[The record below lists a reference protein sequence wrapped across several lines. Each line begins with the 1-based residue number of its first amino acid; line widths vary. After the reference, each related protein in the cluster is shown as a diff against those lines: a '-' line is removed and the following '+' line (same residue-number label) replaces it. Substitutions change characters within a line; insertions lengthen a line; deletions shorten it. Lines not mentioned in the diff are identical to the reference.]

1 MKEGKK
7 HRSAKEKVDSQK
19 TYTLEEAVALAVQL
33 KHAKFDETVDL
44 AMRLGVDPK
53 HADQMVRG
61 SVVLPHGTGK
71 TIRVLAI
78 AKGEKEAEARAA
90 GADFV
95 GAEDMVEKI
104 QGGWLDFDALVATPD
119 TMGLVGRLGKVL
131 GPRGLMP
138 SPKTGSVT
146 MDIAKAVSDLK
157 AGKVEYRVDRAGNVH
172 SVVGNSSFPVPKLIE
187 NAKALIDAV
196 LRARPAAA
204 KGQYVKKVALSTTMG
219 PGIRVDHSKMTTEVA
234 H

>member
-1 MKEGKK
+1 MKQGKK
-7 HRSAKEKVDSQK
+7 HVAAKKKIEDQK
-19 TYTLEEAVALAVQL
+19 LYGLEEAVTLALQL
-33 KHAKFDETVDL
+33 KHAKFDETLDL

-53 HADQMVRG
+53 HADQLVRG
-61 SVVLPHGTGK
+61 SIVLPHGTGK

-146 MDIAKAVSDLK
+146 MDIGKAVSDLK
-157 AGKVEYRVDRAGNVH
+157 AGKVEYRVDRAGNIH
-172 SVVGNSSFPVPKLIE
+172 SIVGKSSFPVPNLVE
-187 NAKALIDAV
+187 NAKVLIDAV
-196 LRARPAAA
+196 VRARPAAA
-204 KGQYVKKVALSTTMG
+204 KGQYVKRISVSTTMG
-219 PGIRVDHSKMTTEVA
+219 PGIHVDHTHITTEAA

>member
-33 KHAKFDETVDL
+33 KHAKFDETVDV

-172 SVVGNSSFPVPKLIE
+172 SVVGKASFPVPKLIE

-219 PGIRVDHSKMTTEVA
+219 PGIRVDHSKMTTESA

>member
-7 HRSAKEKVDSQK
+7 QRAAKEKVDAQK
-19 TYTLEEAVALAVQL
+19 AYTLDEAVALAVQL
-33 KHAKFDETVDL
+33 KHAKFDETVDV

-53 HADQMVRG
+53 HADQLVRG

-78 AKGEKEAEARAA
+78 AKGEKEAEAKAA

-104 QGGWLDFDALVATPD
+104 QGGWLDFDAMVATPD

-146 MDIAKAVSDLK
+146 MDIGKAVADLK

-172 SVVGNSSFPVPKLIE
+172 SIVGKSSFPVPKLIE
-187 NAKALIDAV
+187 NAKVLIDAV
-196 LRARPAAA
+196 VKARPAAA
-204 KGQYVKKVALSTTMG
+204 KGQYVKRIALSTTMG
-219 PGIRVDHSKMTTEVA
+219 PGIRVDHTKMGTEAV

>member
-7 HRSAKEKVDSQK
+7 HRSAKEKIDSQK
-19 TYTLEEAVALAVQL
+19 AYTLDEAVTMAVQV

-53 HADQMVRG
+53 HADQLVRG

-78 AKGEKEAEARAA
+78 AKGDKEAEARAA

-104 QGGWLDFDALVATPD
+104 QGGWLDFDAMVATPD

-146 MDIAKAVSDLK
+146 MDIGKAVSDLK
-157 AGKVEYRVDRAGNVH
+157 AGKVEYRVDRAGNIH
-172 SVVGNSSFPVPKLIE
+172 SIVGKSSFPVPKLIE
-187 NAKALIDAV
+187 NAKVLIDAV
-196 LRARPAAA
+196 IKARPAAA
-204 KGQYVKKVALSTTMG
+204 KGQYVKRIALSTTMG
-219 PGIRVDHSKMTTEVA
+219 PGIRIDHTKMGTEAV

>member
-1 MKEGKK
+1 MKEGKE
-7 HRSAKEKVDSQK
+7 HRTAKEKVDAERA
-19 TYTLEEAVALAVQL
+19 YTLDEAVALAVQL

-53 HADQMVRG
+53 HADQLVRG
-61 SVVLPHGTGK
+61 SIVLPHGTGK

-104 QGGWLDFDALVATPD
+104 QAGWLDFDAMVATPD

-146 MDIAKAVSDLK
+146 MDIGKAVSDLK
-157 AGKVEYRVDRAGNVH
+157 AGKVEYRVDRAGNIH
-172 SVVGNSSFPVPKLIE
+172 SIVGKSSFPIPNLVE
-187 NAKALIDAV
+187 NAKVLIDAV
-196 LRARPAAA
+196 IKARPAAA
-204 KGQYVKKVALSTTMG
+204 KGQYVKRIALSTTMG
-219 PGIRVDHSKMTTEVA
+219 PGIKVDHAKMGTEAV